1 MFRTKR
7 PIGES
12 QITPIAEVQTAM
24 AKARAIGLQE
34 AVYYCYGSAVEGDLV
49 EFGTM
54 TGYTAR
60 AIGDAV
66 LAVESQYN
74 YLPKKKLY
82 LFDSFVGLPEPV
94 AVPDVSSPHVKLGHW
109 AAGGCKV
116 LNRSELFAM
125 MAATLPAERFEIV
138 EGWYNESVPALPSI
152 TTFGFIHVDCDLYQ
166 STIDALDPMFRRGQ
180 VTSGAVLC
188 FDDWTCNRASSAFGE
203 QRAFIELTER
213 YGIRSS
219 AWGYYTWSGARFIVH
234 DYNGCPA

>member
-1 MFRTKR
+1 MFRKKP
-7 PIGES
+7 PIAENQS
-12 QITPIAEVQTAM
+12 TPIAEIQTTM
-24 AKARAIGLQE
+24 SKARATGLQE
-34 AVYYCYGSAVEGDLV
+34 AVYYCYGSAVAGDLV
-49 EFGTM
+49 ELGTM
-54 TGYTAR
+54 SGFTAR
-60 AIGDAV
+60 AIGEAM
-66 LAVESQYN
+66 LALEAQYS

-82 LFDSFVGLPEPV
+82 LLDSFVGLPEPV
-94 AVPDVSSPHVKLGHW
+94 AAPDLSSPHVKLGHW

-116 LNRSELFAM
+116 LNRDDLFAM
-125 MAATLPAERFEIV
+125 MTAILPAERFEIV
-138 EGWYNESVPALPSI
+138 EGWYNESVPTLPS
-152 TTFGFIHVDCDLYQ
+152 TATFGFIHVDCDLYQ

-213 YGIRSS
+213 YDIRSS